1 VSTAALTFT
10 TTISLDGG
18 RLPVAGHSNPS
29 EMKKQWRAGVP
40 RLKTIDAANAV
51 NVTGGTQ

>member
-1 VSTAALTFT
+1 
-10 TTISLDGG
+10 
-18 RLPVAGHSNPS
+18 VACHSNPS